1 MSTHQSG
8 PGETL
13 RELVET
19 LESYPDEERD
29 LAILRVIRG
38 VLIPEWERAI
48 TSLGHGET
56 TNPRLHALTVFHNTV
71 MSCSFR
77 FAGSA
82 MPLDSD
88 ESTDELVAT
97 LSELAQ
103 RASWCCVEPLL
114 EAEAW
119 KLRSTP
125 PTSTP
130 S

>member
-1 MSTHQSG
+1 MRQ
-8 PGETL
+8 
-13 RELVET
+13 LVET

-29 LAILRVIRG
+29 QIILRLIRG
-38 VLIPEWERAI
+38 VLIPEWERVI
-48 TSLGHGET
+48 TSLGHAES

-71 MSCSFR
+71 MSCSLR

-88 ESTDELVAT
+88 ESTDELAAM

-103 RASWCCVEPLL
+103 RASRCCVEPLL
-114 EAEAW
+114 EAEAS

-125 PTSTP
+125 PTSTG

>member
-1 MSTHQSG
+1 LTQ
-8 PGETL
+8 
-13 RELVET
+13 LVET
-19 LESYPDEERD
+19 LASYPDEERD
-29 LAILRVIRG
+29 VAILRVVRG

-56 TNPRLHALTVFHNTV
+56 TNPRLQALTIFHNAV

-77 FAGSA
+77 FADSA
-82 MPLDSD
+82 MPIDSD
-88 ESTDELVAT
+88 ETTEQLTAA
-97 LSELAQ
+97 LAELAQ

-119 KLRSTP
+119 TLRSTP
-125 PTSTP
+125 PPGSGP